1 MDLCG
6 TADTAWQ
13 STVGQLDLGCAEQL
27 AARVRHI
34 VDSRG
39 SSSLPVKNG
48 DVAIALLDRP
58 GPRTVTVSWS
68 DARGCRYGE
77 QLWRL
82 QTAKR
87 CGICALNGQGI
98 AAGDVIYRPTKVDPP
113 PANAAAMMLGTL
125 VEFAFADPFF

>member
-1 MDLCG
+1 M
-6 TADTAWQ
+6 
-13 STVGQLDLGCAEQL
+13 GQLDLGCAQQL

-39 SSSLPVKNG
+39 SSSLPVRNG
-48 DVAIALLDRP
+48 DVAITLLDRP
-58 GPRTVTVSWS
+58 SPRTVTGSWS

-87 CGICALNGQGI
+87 SGICALSGQGI
-98 AAGDVIYRPTKVDPP
+98 AAGDVIYRPTKVESP
-113 PANAAAMMLGTL
+113 PANAAAMMRATL
-125 VEFAFADPFF
+125 VELAVAEPSC